1 MAHSNFFTA
10 RRLEWAFYREN
21 TMTNDDIRKQLEDA
35 KAFIDDALKALDN
48 DDRHEFLGALTTA
61 SLLVDGVIEA
71 DEEDEE

>member
-1 MAHSNFFTA
+1 
-10 RRLEWAFYREN
+10 
-21 TMTNDDIRKQLEDA
+21 MTNDDIRKQLEDA